1 MVVREPQSAP
11 CAVSAEWPAGPPPVD
26 RSPPESL
33 RDRVALR
40 PGVVDVFV
48 DGAGLG
54 GEARAGDDAEER
66 DGRRFVPRAG
76 VAIDDETVRGLRYAD
91 QPWSSLVAGG

>member
-1 MVVREPQSAP
+1 MRF
-11 CAVSAEWPAGPPPVD
+11 D

-40 PGVVDVFV
+40 PGVVDVFI

-91 QPWSSLVAGG
+91 QPWSSLVAEG